1 MTRFYFKVFV
11 VTLGLLII
19 VALNG
24 VQKKVEIFTEKVEQF
39 KSLRVKK

>member
-1 MTRFYFKVFV
+1 MRRFYFKVFAV
-11 VTLGLLII
+11 SLGLLII
-19 VALNG
+19 IALNG

>member
-1 MTRFYFKVFV
+1 MTRFYFKIFV